1 MFSFLTSVDA
11 FLSEKMHFGPK
22 KYDLEV
28 ILGDATIVKG
38 GFSLKFIFLSVF
50 IAAKY
55 ATLCPYGRYK
65 QLQTIL

>member
-1 MFSFLTSVDA
+1 LFSFLTSVDA

-38 GFSLKFIFLSVF
+38 GFSLKKIFLSVF

-55 ATLCPYGRYK
+55 
-65 QLQTIL
+65 I